1 MISGD
6 ELLRRFLKSCIEN
19 PADGAHLDELL
30 KVFLGVLH
38 FYRCLEGYPTPYH
51 DITQF
56 IYNYKTEIRIDD
68 LNLVMDA
75 LELKLEDVQDE
86 NFAKCFRKFRRNILL
101 AVTQKYYIQKVAS
114 DALQAAQDASNT
126 ASNALKAAN
135 VALNAASDAEDK
147 ATRATNLSGSAK
159 ETLVHAKKAAKKAED
174 VSSDALK
181 LAGEARTQIQEAK
194 KTSENMMVNY
204 VTILGIFATIIITV
218 FGGINIIGS
227 AVKLLE
233 GSGKLAYLVFVVS
246 FLMICLLT
254 LIRTLTTWISALSNY
269 REDKVLV
276 SSPKS
281 FYKTSVCAFL
291 IVVIAAGIMSYFN
304 KSQEATQNNVDKDK
318 HNSSN
323 VLFMN
328 IGK

>member
-1 MISGD
+1 MITGD
-6 ELLRRFLKSCIEN
+6 ELLRRFLKSCIED
-19 PADGAHLDELL
+19 PADGAHLDDLL

-38 FYRCLEGYPTPYH
+38 FYKCIEGHPTPYH

-75 LELKLEDVQDE
+75 LELKLQDFPDE
-86 NFAKCFRKFRRNILL
+86 AFAKCFRKFRRNILL

-114 DALQAAQDASNT
+114 DVLSTARNASLAANDALQT
-126 ASNALKAAN
+126 ASA
-135 VALNAASDAEDK
+135 ALNAANEAEEK
-147 ATRATNLSGSAK
+147 ATRAANLSGSAK
-159 ETLVHAKKAAKKAED
+159 ETLVHARKAAKKAED

-181 LAGEARTQIQEAK
+181 LAGDARIQIQEAK
-194 KTSENMMVNY
+194 KSSENMMVNY

-233 GSGKLAYLVFVVS
+233 GNSKLAYLVFVVS

-254 LIRTLTTWISALSNY
+254 LIRTLTTWISALNNY
-269 REDKVLV
+269 REEKVIV
-276 SSPKS
+276 GSPKS
-281 FYKTSVCAFL
+281 FYRASVISFL
-291 IVVIAAGIMSYFN
+291 TVVVVAGIISYFN
-304 KSQEATQNNVDKDK
+304 KPQETSQNNDGKDK
-318 HNSSN
+318 PNSSN

-328 IGK
+328 IEK